1 MLIAACAVLLLATIV
16 PLIWPL
22 LRARAGSTAA
32 PAQAVYRDQ
41 LAELDQ
47 DLARNAISAEDAAAA
62 RAEISRRLL
71 AASTSETP
79 LTERAAS
86 PVVAA
91 LIAALVIAGGAAGYL
106 VLGAPFFQVQPPPPD
121 EASIAAMAPEKRAA
135 MIRGMVNRLATR
147 METDQDNAD
156 GWMQLGRAW
165 LMLGER
171 DRSAAAYARAA
182 ALKPGDVEAPLQELA
197 ALLDA
202 TPMGTALPP
211 RIPALVAMVTPLAQ
225 ARPEALWYLGLAA
238 ARLGN
243 RTLALDYWDRLL
255 PMLPAE
261 GEEHGLVENAIRA
274 LRGG

>member
-1 MLIAACAVLLLATIV
+1 MLIAACAVLLLATLV

-47 DLARNAISAEDAAAA
+47 DLARGAISAEDAAAA

-79 LTERAAS
+79 LPERAAS

-91 LIAALVIAGGAAGYL
+91 LIAALVIAGAAAGYL

-121 EASIAAMAPEKRAA
+121 EASIAAMAPEQRAA

-211 RIPALVAMVTPLAQ
+211 RIPALVAIVTPLAQ
-225 ARPEALWYLGLAA
+225 DRPEALWYLGLAA
-238 ARLGN
+238 ARLGQ
-243 RTLALDYWDRLL
+243 RDRALDYWDRLL
-255 PMLPAE
+255 PLLPAE
-261 GEEHGLVENAIRA
+261 GEEHGLVANAIKA